1 MGKTGR
7 FGRVNPAKDV
17 HFGRA
22 NQAKNVHLSR
32 VGKPSKNR
40 PFYPRGQTKKKLS
53 ILPEWVNS
61 VKNVH
66 FTRVGKPSK
75 NCPFYPRLS
84 ILVDQSIH
92 STKLVIPPGTI
103 CTKHEII
110 LARVSTLQSIAIKG
124 WTSNSNDTNR
134 HDQGSLQYISTWRQG
149 GRAGTLGS
157 EVTLQLIGVLLCLM
171 LDYAHRCR
179 TSTLIMVP
187 IQMQNTGT
195 KRSIKYSRFRG
206 TRVVSV
212 FSLANT
218 NIRRVVANRSTETT
232 DVLFTVLLFK

>member
-7 FGRVNPAKDV
+7 FTRANPAKND
-17 HFGRA
+17 HFARA
-22 NQAKNVHLSR
+22 NQAKNVHFARTNQAKNVHFAR
-32 VGKPSKNR
+32 VGKPRKNC

-134 HDQGSLQYISTWRQG
+134 HD
-149 GRAGTLGS
+149 
-157 EVTLQLIGVLLCLM
+157 
-171 LDYAHRCR
+171 
-179 TSTLIMVP
+179 
-187 IQMQNTGT
+187 
-195 KRSIKYSRFRG
+195 
-206 TRVVSV
+206 
-212 FSLANT
+212 
-218 NIRRVVANRSTETT
+218 
-232 DVLFTVLLFK
+232 